1 MDTITRRQFLKAT
14 GAGALGAAATSLT
27 FEDIAEAAITRP
39 LPLGTPILVVV
50 TLYGGNDGLN
60 TVVPVT
66 DPIYQSLRP
75 GIAYKESDV
84 LPLKENLYLNGSMTG
99 MHALWNKN
107 QVAIVRGVGYP
118 NSDRSHFSSMAI
130 WQSAILGAAKT
141 GWLGR
146 WVETQAE
153 DPMLAIGLGSVLP
166 PLLAGEKRSGSVLPL
181 GGLKLPTGS
190 LASDC
195 MKLSIANRNDN
206 LLQATAARSMRNL
219 FTVSSDITPIL
230 KAPAP
235 AASDLPTAVGGNA
248 GGDSNL
254 TQQLDVVAK
263 LVAAGAPTR
272 VWSVSLGGFDTHAD
286 EKGAQAILLGVVS
299 EGISKFMSQM
309 RATNRSKDVVVL
321 VYSEFGRRVRGNA
334 SDGTDHGTSGPV
346 FVIGEKVKGGF
357 YGEQPS
363 LRELKND
370 DLAVTSD
377 FRDIYATILENVL
390 GTQAERVLG
399 NWKGRTPL
407 FNS

>member
-263 LVAAGAPTR
+263 LVSAGAPTR

>member
-1 MDTITRRQFLKAT
+1 MDTITRRQFLRAT

-27 FEDIAEAAITRP
+27 FEDIASAAITRP

-60 TVVPVT
+60 TVVPVN
-66 DPIYQSLRP
+66 DSVYQSLRP

-84 LPLKENLYLNGSMTG
+84 LPLKENLFLNGSMTG
-99 MHALWNKN
+99 MHELWNKN

-130 WQSAILGAAKT
+130 WQSGLLGAAKT

-146 WVETQAE
+146 WVETQPE
-153 DPMLAIGLGSVLP
+153 DPLLAIGLGSVLP
-166 PLLAGEKRSGSVLPL
+166 PLLAGSTRSGSVLPL
-181 GGLKLPTGS
+181 GGLKVPTGS

-195 MKLSIANRNDN
+195 MKLSIESKSDN
-206 LLQATAARSMRNL
+206 LLQSMAARTMRNL

-235 AASDLPTAVGGNA
+235 VASDLPTTAGGNA

-254 TQQLDVVAK
+254 TQQLDIVAK

-272 VWSVSLGGFDTHAD
+272 VWSVSLGGFDTHSD
-286 EKGAQAILLGVVS
+286 EKGSQSVLLGVVS
-299 EGISKFMSQM
+299 QGISKFMSQM
-309 RATNRSKDVVVL
+309 RASNRSKDVVVL
-321 VYSEFGRRVRGNA
+321 VYSEFGRRVRANA

-346 FVIGEKVKGGF
+346 FVVGERVKGGF

-363 LRELKND
+363 LNQLQND

-377 FRDIYATILENVL
+377 FRDIYASILEKVL

-399 NWKGRTPL
+399 SWKGRTP
-407 FNS
+407 FFT

>member
-39 LPLGTPILVVV
+39 LPLGTPILVIV

-75 GIAYKESDV
+75 GIAYQENDV
-84 LPLKENLYLNGSMTG
+84 LPLKDNLYLNGSMTG

-181 GGLKLPTGS
+181 GGLKVPTGS

-195 MKLSIANRNDN
+195 IKLSIANGNDD
-206 LLQATAARSMRNL
+206 LLQAAAARSMRNL

-254 TQQLDVVAK
+254 TQQLDIVAK

-321 VYSEFGRRVRGNA
+321 VYSEFGRRVKGNA

-370 DLAVTSD
+370 DLAVTAD
-377 FRDIYATILENVL
+377 FRDIYASILEKVL
-390 GTQAERVLG
+390 GTQAEKVLG
-399 NWKGRTPL
+399 SWKGRTPI
-407 FNS
+407 FN